1 MKYVIDCDTGIDDAL
16 DLALDPSLDSYEEKN
31 IEISLED
38 RGRCM
43 VGFGLAN
50 ARVYTSLNSQG
61 FFYLFKENLENYE
74 RMSKDGNK

>member
-16 DLALDPSLDSYEEKN
+16 DLALDPSLDSYEEKH

-50 ARVYTSLNSQG
+50 ARVYTSLDSQV
-61 FFYLFKENLENYE
+61 FFDFFTNTLRTTK
-74 RMSKDGNK
+74 G